1 MVYIRQYA
9 YNGEQESRMQAPQL
23 SHEQSA
29 PARRPQLA
37 PGEQGHHSMPPPPP
51 PVLGLRGRFKPV
63 MGSTDTRTT
72 MTPNPQTAGPQM
84 TQHRPQQRSFA
95 VPQTPNRASGTHF
108 TGQTSDQM
116 RSLQSNRFI
125 PPSSHGHSN
134 PSTGAVASSNVPGTS
149 SGRHRMPFVS
159 GNTSGFG

>member
-29 PARRPQLA
+29 PARRLRLVS
-37 PGEQGHHSMPPPPP
+37 GEQGHHSMPPPPP
-51 PVLGLRGRFKPV
+51 PVPGPRGRFRPA
-63 MGSTDTRTT
+63 MGSTDARTT

-84 TQHRPQQRSFA
+84 TQHQPQQRSFA
-95 VPQTPNRASGTHF
+95 VSQTPHRASGTHF

-116 RSLQSNRFI
+116 RSLQSNRFM

-134 PSTGAVASSNVPGTS
+134 SGAGVVTSSNVPGTS

-159 GNTSGFG
+159 GSTSGFG